1 MMPFHLVIKCMAI
14 LQKKRNTVNFCK
26 LEEIV
31 VLDSRTSW
39 DNKCVTDRSRDSKQ
53 VDQHEIVPWF

>member
-1 MMPFHLVIKCMAI
+1 MYGHSS
-14 LQKKRNTVNFCK
+14 KKIVVNLFK

-31 VLDSRTSW
+31 FLDSRTSW

-53 VDQHEIVPWF
+53 VDQHEFVPCF